1 VIVGNLLWTV
11 GSVLLVALGW
21 FSPTWLGTA
30 FVLAQAAAVLLL
42 TELQFTGLRRLGP
55 APPEVVP
62 R

>member
-42 TELQFTGLRRLGP
+42 TELQFTGLRWSGAGL
-55 APPEVVP
+55 A
-62 R
+62 